1 MDGLIFD
8 TETLYMEAFLAA
20 AQTSGHANLN
30 QSHALSTVGLPLP
43 ATLGMLQ
50 AHLGSHGAAES
61 FLLQWGQE
69 YSAMAEYKL
78 TLKPGVPELLDL
90 LERLEIPR
98 AIATSTG
105 RSLAESHLSHH
116 NLLHRFSVL
125 ITIDECTQGKP
136 HPEPY
141 LNAARALAATPST
154 CWALEDSPNG
164 IRSAHA
170 AGMTAIMVPDLV
182 QPDSET
188 RAICAYVLD
197 SLHDVHALLRAEG

>member
-1 MDGLIFD
+1 
-8 TETLYMEAFLAA
+8 
-20 AQTSGHANLN
+20 
-30 QSHALSTVGLPLP
+30 
-43 ATLGMLQ
+43 MLLT
-50 AHLGSHGAAES
+50 HLGSHGAAEG
-61 FLLQWGQE
+61 FLLEWGQE
-69 YSAMAEYKL
+69 YSAMAEHRL
-78 TLKPGVPELLDL
+78 ALKPGVPELLDL
-90 LERLEIPR
+90 LDMLEIPR

-141 LNAARALAATPST
+141 LNAARALAAAPST

-170 AGMTAIMVPDLV
+170 AGMSAIMVPDLI
-182 QPDSET
+182 QPDGEIQ
-188 RAICAYVLD
+188 ACCAHVLD
-197 SLHDVHALLRAEG
+197 SLHDVRALLLAEA